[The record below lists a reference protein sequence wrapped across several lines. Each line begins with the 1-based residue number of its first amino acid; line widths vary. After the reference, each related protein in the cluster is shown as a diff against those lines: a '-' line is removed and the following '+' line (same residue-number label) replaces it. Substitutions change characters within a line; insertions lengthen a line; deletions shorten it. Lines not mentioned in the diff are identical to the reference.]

1 MLTVTLILK
10 KFFNFMRHL
19 LFIKRNYMTKTNLFL
34 SISLSV
40 LLIAVLSRCTKD
52 SGKVP
57 VLEVSKCDT
66 ITYTKHIKP
75 IMEKYCT
82 NCHGTPLSGGAPV
95 YLDTYSSVKASGAN
109 GTLKKE
115 TIDDATMP
123 YGGPPLSQSNQDLI
137 SCWLTNG
144 MKE

>member
-1 MLTVTLILK
+1 
-10 KFFNFMRHL
+10 
-19 LFIKRNYMTKTNLFL
+19 MTKIKTIFLL
-34 SISLSV
+34 SISL
-40 LLIAVLSRCTKD
+40 LFIALISRCTKD

-57 VLEVSKCDT
+57 VLQTSSCDT
-66 ITYTKHIKP
+66 ITYTKHVKP
-75 IMEKYCT
+75 ILEKQCLI
-82 NCHGTPLSGGAPV
+82 CHGTPLAGGAPIF
-95 YLDTYSSVKASGAN
+95 LDTYTSVKASGTK

-123 YGGPPLSQSNQDLI
+123 LGGPPLSQANQDLI